1 VGSEV
6 SRCSDIVS
14 NLLEFS
20 RKPKLEFSEVDP
32 NALLEKSLLLC
43 KYKLTLQ
50 NIKIRTNLY
59 PKIPKVLGDF
69 NELQQCFLN
78 LIFNAADAM
87 EDGGSLTLESY
98 FFPNK
103 GLIEI
108 KVTDTGRG
116 ISREDLSKVFD
127 PFFSTKKEGKGLGL
141 GLSVV
146 SAIID
151 RHKGTISAESKPGK
165 GTMFTITLPVKGK
178 NN

>member
-1 VGSEV
+1 
-6 SRCSDIVS
+6 
-14 NLLEFS
+14 
-20 RKPKLEFSEVDP
+20 
-32 NALLEKSLLLC
+32 
-43 KYKLTLQ
+43 
-50 NIKIRTNLY
+50 
-59 PKIPKVLGDF
+59 
-69 NELQQCFLN
+69 
-78 LIFNAADAM
+78 
-87 EDGGSLTLESY
+87 LESY